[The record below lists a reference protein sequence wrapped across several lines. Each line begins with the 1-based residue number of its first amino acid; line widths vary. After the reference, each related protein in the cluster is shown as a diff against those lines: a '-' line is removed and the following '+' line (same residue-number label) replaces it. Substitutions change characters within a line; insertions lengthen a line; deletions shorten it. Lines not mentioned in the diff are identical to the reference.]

1 MEEGAADPA
10 IGTMPTANGDQQ
22 SGKGPVADAS
32 ALERSMDLGNIA
44 SGNMNTNPTHA
55 HANNNDDNSRQGT
68 IVSAVLNILS
78 TMVGG
83 GSLSLP
89 LAFAQAGIGLVS
101 PVTLVCISIMS
112 YLCMAFLAE
121 SGRVV
126 ESRQQNIANIRHSQ
140 QPAAGTKGNL
150 SYELLV
156 QHAFGSTGHFAAQT
170 LVSVVCFFATVG
182 YAVLLRDLL
191 EPYADYAASHF
202 FGGDNNSTNGDGGG
216 GNVTFLYESFT
227 GGDGSVVFDA
237 GADSTGD
244 DNDDDSGPTLA
255 RNISMMAVVL
265 IMTPFC
271 LLTNLTALKNVGLL
285 SMVAVLVLGCIIVYR
300 SAQCNLSSEDA
311 PLLSMENNNLE
322 HQQHHRR
329 DEWYDFIT
337 YFPSSLREFIT
348 AFPIFI
354 SCYIC
359 HYNVPPVI
367 NELQNPT
374 PARVT
379 TWLRM
384 SVWAPT
390 IFYLV
395 VGFAGSM
402 YGNCSKGGTIP
413 GNILLA
419 FDEDDVLLLI
429 GRSCLALTIALAFPM
444 LVIPPRDI
452 VLRSFYGGGGDGNQ
466 ANSGRGPPS
475 RSFHMLRYGPQP
487 TDISDSDGDAFDPV
501 EGDIPSALTQ
511 PLLLD
516 YDDGRFDPESP
527 TSSAEQRGKL
537 QAVGLDTT
545 TPETGANYG
554 NQSSEPSTCSRAV
567 VAISIFWLGASIAS
581 CVKSIDIVWDL
592 LGSSLS
598 LCLGFIIPC
607 ATYLKLCPMED
618 ESSTV
623 GGEDRVGVVE
633 AFNRSIKRKLSR
645 LSAWFIICFMVPM
658 CFICTAN
665 AVYNTFF
672 ASS

>member
-1 MEEGAADPA
+1 MASSMTVSIAAAD
-10 IGTMPTANGDQQ
+10 GTMTTTADGSHQA
-22 SGKGPVADAS
+22 SKGPVADAS
-32 ALERSMDLGNIA
+32 ELERSMDLGNA
-44 SGNMNTNPTHA
+44 ARTNILPTSTN
-55 HANNNDDNSRQGT
+55 ANSTHVLNNDNSRQGT
-68 IVSAVLNILS
+68 IVSAVINILS

-101 PVTLVCISIMS
+101 PLTLVGISIMS
-112 YLCMAFLAE
+112 YLCMSFLAE

-126 ESRQQNIANIRHSQ
+126 ESRQNNINRQHQ
-140 QPAAGTKGNL
+140 QPAEGTKGTL

-156 QHAFGSTGHFAAQT
+156 QHAFGPTGYLLAQT

-202 FGGDNNSTNGDGGG
+202 FGGGNSTNGG
-216 GNVTFLYESFT
+216 GNATFHGLTFLKEFQIGES
-227 GGDGSVVFDA
+227 DAAILFDA
-237 GADSTGD
+237 DIDDD
-244 DNDDDSGPTLA
+244 DNDSGPTLA
-255 RNISMMAVVL
+255 RNISMMFIVL

-300 SAQCNLSSEDA
+300 SAQCNLSSGAA
-311 PLLSMENNNLE
+311 PLLDNFE
-322 HQQHHRR
+322 HQQHHRSE
-329 DEWYDFIT
+329 EWYDFIT
-337 YFPSSLREFIT
+337 SFPSCPRQFVT
-348 AFPIFI
+348 AFPILI

-359 HYNVPPVI
+359 HYNVPPII

-374 PARVT
+374 PARVNK
-379 TWLRM
+379 WLRM
-384 SVWAPT
+384 SVWTPT
-390 IFYLV
+390 IFYLI

-402 YGNCSKGGTIP
+402 YGNCTKGGTIP

-429 GRSCLALTIALAFPM
+429 GRTCLALTIALAFPM

-452 VLRSFYGGGGDGNQ
+452 VLRSLYGDGGDSDPNG
-466 ANSGRGPPS
+466 SGRGPPT
-475 RSFHMLRYGPQP
+475 RSFHLLRYGPQP

-516 YDDGRFDPESP
+516 HDDGRFDPESP
-527 TSSAEQRGKL
+527 TGAEPRGQK
-537 QAVGLDTT
+537 QGDDTDAVPPTNSDDQNPSL
-545 TPETGANYG
+545 
-554 NQSSEPSTCSRAV
+554 EPSGCSRAI
-567 VAISIFWLGASIAS
+567 VAISIFWLGAGIAS

-607 ATYLKLCPMED
+607 ATYLALCPMSD
-618 ESSTV
+618 ESSA
-623 GGEDRVGVVE
+623 GDEDRVGVLDS
-633 AFNRSIKRKLSR
+633 FNRSIKKKISR
-645 LSAWFIICFMVPM
+645 LSAWFIICLMVPA
-658 CFICTAN
+658 CIICTAN

>member
-1 MEEGAADPA
+1 MTSMDGDAVDPGV
-10 IGTMPTANGDQQ
+10 GTMPTDHGGGHEA
-22 SGKGPVADAS
+22 GKGPVADAA
-32 ALERSMDLGNIA
+32 ALDRSMDLGQIA
-44 SGNMNTNPTHA
+44 GANNMSTSANPTHA
-55 HANNNDDNSRQGT
+55 NNTNDNLRQGT

-112 YLCMAFLAE
+112 YLCMSFLAE

-126 ESRQQNIANIRHSQ
+126 ESRQQNSASNRHHHH
-140 QPAAGTKGNL
+140 QPAEDTKGTL

-156 QHAFGSTGHFAAQT
+156 QHAFGSTGHFIAQT

-182 YAVLLRDLL
+182 YSVLLRDLL

-202 FGGDNNSTNGDGGG
+202 FGGGNSTDGGG
-216 GNVTFLYESFT
+216 GNTAFYKL
-227 GGDGSVVFDA
+227 DL
-237 GADSTGD
+237 GADPAGD
-244 DNDDDSGPTLA
+244 DDDSGPTLA
-255 RNISMMAVVL
+255 RNLSMMVVVL

-285 SMVAVLVLGCIIVYR
+285 SMVAVLILGCIIVYR

-311 PLLSMENNNLE
+311 PLLLNDNLE

-329 DEWYDFIT
+329 VEWSEFIA
-337 YFPSSLREFIT
+337 YLPSSVREFIT

-359 HYNVPPVI
+359 HYNVPPIV
-367 NELQNPT
+367 NELQDPT
-374 PARVT
+374 PARVS

-384 SVWAPT
+384 SVWTPT
-390 IFYLV
+390 VFYLV

-402 YGNCSKGGTIP
+402 YGNCTKGGTIP

-452 VLRSFYGGGGDGNQ
+452 VLRSLYGDGEGGNQ
-466 ANSGRGPPS
+466 GSSGRGPPS

-487 TDISDSDGDAFDPV
+487 TDINDFDEDEFDPV

-516 YDDGRFDPESP
+516 HVDGHFDPESP
-527 TSSAEQRGKL
+527 MSAEQRGQKQGDRNDAAPTAHVDDQNSSL
-537 QAVGLDTT
+537 NSS
-545 TPETGANYG
+545 TP
-554 NQSSEPSTCSRAV
+554 SRAL
-567 VAISIFWLGASIAS
+567 VAVSIFWLGASIAS

-598 LCLGFIIPC
+598 LFLGFIIPC

-618 ESSTV
+618 ERSTV
-623 GGEDRVGVVE
+623 GGNYRVGVVE

-645 LSAWFIICFMVPM
+645 LSAWFIISLMIPM
-658 CFICTAN
+658 CFVCTAN
-665 AVYNTFF
+665 AIYNTFF
-672 ASS
+672 AARQL

>member
-10 IGTMPTANGDQQ
+10 IGTMATADGDQE

-44 SGNMNTNPTHA
+44 STNMDAHSANPTHT

-126 ESRQQNIANIRHSQ
+126 ESRQQNTANNRHTQ

-156 QHAFGSTGHFAAQT
+156 QHAFGSTGHFIAQT

-191 EPYADYAASHF
+191 EPYADYVASHF
-202 FGGDNNSTNGDGGG
+202 FGGNNNSTGGG
-216 GNVTFLYESFT
+216 GDNATFLYESIS
-227 GGDGSVVFDA
+227 GDNGAVVFDA

-244 DNDDDSGPTLA
+244 DDDDSGPTLA
-255 RNISMMAVVL
+255 RNISMMVVVL

-271 LLTNLTALKNVGLL
+271 LLTNLTALKDVGLL
-285 SMVAVLVLGCIIVYR
+285 SMMAVLVLGCIIVYR

-311 PLLSMENNNLE
+311 PLLSMDNNLE

-379 TWLRM
+379 TWLRL
-384 SVWAPT
+384 SVWTPT

-466 ANSGRGPPS
+466 AHSGRGPPT

-516 YDDGRFDPESP
+516 HDDGRFDPESP
-527 TSSAEQRGKL
+527 TSAEQRWQKQG
-537 QAVGLDTT
+537 AGVDTT
-545 TPETGANYG
+545 APENG

-581 CVKSIDIVWDL
+581 SVKSIDIVWDL

-618 ESSTV
+618 ENSTV

-658 CFICTAN
+658 CFVCTAN

>member
-1 MEEGAADPA
+1 MASMPPMTVSIATGD
-10 IGTMPTANGDQQ
+10 GTMTTIADGSYPA
-22 SGKGPVADAS
+22 SRGPVADAS
-32 ALERSMDLGNIA
+32 ELERSMDLGNAAA
-44 SGNMNTNPTHA
+44 STNILPASTNSNSTHVL
-55 HANNNDDNSRQGT
+55 NNDNSRQGT

-101 PVTLVCISIMS
+101 PLTLVGISIMS
-112 YLCMAFLAE
+112 YLCMSFLAE

-126 ESRQQNIANIRHSQ
+126 ESRQNRHHQ
-140 QPAAGTKGNL
+140 QPSEGTKGTL

-156 QHAFGSTGHFAAQT
+156 QHAFGSTGYFLAQA

-182 YAVLLRDLL
+182 YSVLLRDLL
-191 EPYADYAASHF
+191 EPYADYTSSHF
-202 FGGDNNSTNGDGGG
+202 FSGGNSTSGG
-216 GNVTFLYESFT
+216 GNATFHGLTFLEEFQMGES
-227 GGDGSVVFDA
+227 DAAILFDA
-237 GADSTGD
+237 DIDDDDS
-244 DNDDDSGPTLA
+244 DSGPTLA
-255 RNISMMAVVL
+255 RNISMMFVVL

-285 SMVAVLVLGCIIVYR
+285 SMMAVLVLGCIIVYR

-311 PLLSMENNNLE
+311 PLLGNLE
-322 HQQHHRR
+322 HQQHHRS

-337 YFPSSLREFIT
+337 YFPSSPRQFIT

-359 HYNVPPVI
+359 HYNVPPII

-374 PARVT
+374 PARVNK
-379 TWLRM
+379 WLRM
-384 SVWAPT
+384 SVWTPT

-402 YGNCSKGGTIP
+402 YGNCTKGGTIP

-429 GRSCLALTIALAFPM
+429 GRTCLALTIALAFPM

-452 VLRSFYGGGGDGNQ
+452 VLRSLYGDGGDSDPNG
-466 ANSGRGPPS
+466 SRRGPPS
-475 RSFHMLRYGPQP
+475 RSFHLFRYGPHP

-516 YDDGRFDPESP
+516 HDDGRFDPESP
-527 TSSAEQRGKL
+527 TGTEPRGQK
-537 QAVGLDTT
+537 QGDSTDAAPPTNSDDQN
-545 TPETGANYG
+545 P
-554 NQSSEPSTCSRAV
+554 SIEPSSCSRAV
-567 VAISIFWLGASIAS
+567 VAISIFWLGAGIAS
-581 CVKSIDIVWDL
+581 CVDSVDLVWDL

-607 ATYLKLCPMED
+607 ATYLTLCPMAD
-618 ESSTV
+618 ESSAV
-623 GGEDRVGVVE
+623 GEVGVVE
-633 AFNRSIKRKLSR
+633 SFNRSIKRKLSR
-645 LSAWFIICFMVPM
+645 ISAWFIICLMVPASI
-658 CFICTAN
+658 ICTAN

>member
-1 MEEGAADPA
+1 MEEGAADPT
-10 IGTMPTANGDQQ
+10 IGTMPTADGDHQP
-22 SGKGPVADAS
+22 GKGPVADAS
-32 ALERSMDLGNIA
+32 ALERSMDLGNIT
-44 SGNMNTNPTHA
+44 GTNMDANSANPTHA
-55 HANNNDDNSRQGT
+55 SANNNDISRQGT

-112 YLCMAFLAE
+112 YLCMTFLAE

-126 ESRQQNIANIRHSQ
+126 ESRQRNTANNRHTQ

-156 QHAFGSTGHFAAQT
+156 QHAFGSTGHFIAQT

-202 FGGDNNSTNGDGGG
+202 FGGDNNSTDGGG
-216 GNVTFLYESFT
+216 DNATFFYDSIS
-227 GGDGSVVFDA
+227 GDNGAVVFDA

-244 DNDDDSGPTLA
+244 DDDDSGPTLA
-255 RNISMMAVVL
+255 RNISMMVVVL

-285 SMVAVLVLGCIIVYR
+285 SMMAVLVLGCIIVYR

-311 PLLSMENNNLE
+311 PLLSMNDNLE
-322 HQQHHRR
+322 HRQHHRR

-402 YGNCSKGGTIP
+402 YGNCSKGGAIP

-452 VLRSFYGGGGDGNQ
+452 VLRSFYGGGGDGDQ
-466 ANSGRGPPS
+466 AHSRRGPPT

-516 YDDGRFDPESP
+516 HDDGRFDPESP
-527 TSSAEQRGKL
+527 TSAEERGKPQGNEL
-537 QAVGLDTT
+537 ETTFALD
-545 TPETGANYG
+545 ADDR

-618 ESSTV
+618 ERSTV

-645 LSAWFIICFMVPM
+645 LSAWFIICFMIPM

>member
-10 IGTMPTANGDQQ
+10 IGTTPTADGDQQ

-32 ALERSMDLGNIA
+32 ALERSMDLGNIGSTHSA
-44 SGNMNTNPTHA
+44 NPTHT

-126 ESRQQNIANIRHSQ
+126 ESRQQNTANNRHTQ

-156 QHAFGSTGHFAAQT
+156 QHAFGSTGHFIAQG

-202 FGGDNNSTNGDGGG
+202 FGGDNNSTSGGG
-216 GNVTFLYESFT
+216 DNATFFYESIS
-227 GGDGSVVFDA
+227 GDNGAVVFDS

-244 DNDDDSGPTLA
+244 DDDDSGPTLA
-255 RNISMMAVVL
+255 RNISMMVVVL

-285 SMVAVLVLGCIIVYR
+285 SMMAVLVLGCIIVYR

-311 PLLSMENNNLE
+311 PLLSMGNSLE

-329 DEWYDFIT
+329 DEWDDFIT

-348 AFPIFI
+348 AFSIFI

-379 TWLRM
+379 TWLRL

-444 LVIPPRDI
+444 LVIPSRDI
-452 VLRSFYGGGGDGNQ
+452 VLRSFYGGGGDDDQ
-466 ANSGRGPPS
+466 APSGRGPPT
-475 RSFHMLRYGPQP
+475 RSFHMLRYDPQL

-516 YDDGRFDPESP
+516 HDDGRFDPESP
-527 TSSAEQRGKL
+527 TSAEQRWQKQGD
-537 QAVGLDTT
+537 GMDTT
-545 TPETGANYG
+545 APENGANDG

-581 CVKSIDIVWDL
+581 SVKSIDIVWDL

-618 ESSTV
+618 ENSTV